1 LRQVSL
7 LAKVDREK
15 CTGCKICEKVC
26 PTLVIK
32 VVDKKA
38 VVDEPQ
44 CTGCGGCEQRCPAR
58 AITLIKRDDP
68 YTISFPI
75 DETKRIEID
84 ALCRKAK
91 FHPEQIVCYC
101 TETRA
106 EEVAASVLAGN
117 DTPEKVSATTGIR
130 TGCKIECIQPILR
143 LLNAA
148 GYKPTP
154 PEGGYQWYGLT
165 PTIYDIP
172 QDVKDK
178 YQKRGFFFD
187 DDIRIFE
194 EVIHAN
200 EKED

>member
-15 CTGCKICEKVC
+15 CTGCRICERVC

-38 VVDEPQ
+38 VVDEPH
-44 CTGCGGCEQRCPAR
+44 CSGCGGCEQRCSFR
-58 AITLIKRDDP
+58 AITLVKRDDP
-68 YTISFPI
+68 YSISFAI
-75 DETKRIEID
+75 DESRRAEID

-143 LLNAA
+143 ILDAA
-148 GYKPTP
+148 GCKPTP

-165 PTIYDIP
+165 PTVYDIP
-172 QDVKDK
+172 QEVKDK

-194 EVIHAN
+194 EVIHA
-200 EKED
+200 KE

>member
-1 LRQVSL
+1 MRQVSL

-15 CTGCKICEKVC
+15 CTGCRICERVC

-38 VVDEPQ
+38 VVDEPK
-44 CTGCGGCEQRCPAR
+44 CSGCGGCEQRCSFR
-58 AITLIKRDDP
+58 AITLVKRDDP
-68 YTISFPI
+68 YTISFTI
-75 DETKRIEID
+75 DESRRTEID

-143 LLNAA
+143 ILDAA

-165 PTIYDIP
+165 PTVYDIS
-172 QDVKDK
+172 QEVKDK

-187 DDIRIFE
+187 DVFRIFE
-194 EVIHAN
+194 VVIHA
-200 EKED
+200 KE

>member
-1 LRQVSL
+1 MRQVSL

-15 CTGCKICEKVC
+15 CTGCRICERVC

-38 VVDEPQ
+38 VVDEPK
-44 CTGCGGCEQRCPAR
+44 CSGCGGCEQRCSFR
-58 AITLIKRDDP
+58 AITLVKRDDP
-68 YTISFPI
+68 YTISFAI
-75 DETKRIEID
+75 DESRRTEID

-143 LLNAA
+143 ILDAA
-148 GYKPTP
+148 GCKPTP

-165 PTIYDIP
+165 PTVYDIS
-172 QDVKDK
+172 QEVKDK

-194 EVIHAN
+194 EVIHA
-200 EKED
+200 KE